1 MPIKT
6 KHIPKVLVDY
16 TEDIERHIA
25 NIKKRRD
32 VAKSLSEAGYIDA
45 PYIPYMVSLG
55 PSDGRYE
62 FTRDT
67 TPDNRKSYYTYD
79 YDTGSYR
86 LVGRIR
92 SFDAK
97 YDYFE
102 KVSGGGWIYKINA
115 PGWIYIKQ
123 TDGEASNTKGRFG
136 VLLSSSPTNL
146 ASSSG
151 GSRLLY
157 MAGTENNTTDGTD
170 MANNMFPIYP
180 GTSTYAYI
188 VRAANPSV
196 LKEVYFVPS
205 VMSACYNIHPM
216 DYASIVGCNSSDIE
230 LSGGIDPGDSAC
242 QSIFGEKEDWTTN
255 FRTMFGFNVANEL
268 NNKMIFTGT
277 GKDEFIKRRCAWL
290 SKLGVSLSKYE
301 TVDDRGYPCTYEEY
315 LQ

>member
-86 LVGRIR
+86 LVGRIS

-102 KVSGGGWIYKINA
+102 KGTGYTLKEFIGRIQQVESVESDTSIRVGSVSHALLDCGN
-115 PGWIYIKQ
+115 
-123 TDGEASNTKGRFG
+123 DGEPELALQ
-136 VLLSSSPTNL
+136 VLCEGDLW
-146 ASSSG
+146 G
-151 GSRLLY
+151 
-157 MAGTENNTTDGTD
+157 EGTD
-170 MANNMFPIYP
+170 Y
-180 GTSTYAYI
+180 S
-188 VRAANPSV
+188 
-196 LKEVYFVPS
+196 
-205 VMSACYNIHPM
+205 
-216 DYASIVGCNSSDIE
+216 
-230 LSGGIDPGDSAC
+230 
-242 QSIFGEKEDWTTN
+242 
-255 FRTMFGFNVANEL
+255 
-268 NNKMIFTGT
+268 
-277 GKDEFIKRRCAWL
+277 FIIKN
-290 SKLGVSLSKYE
+290 
-301 TVDDRGYPCTYEEY
+301 
-315 LQ
+315 